1 MESPAKQ
8 IKEKINIVDVVGQ
21 YVQLRRAGRTYMAR
35 CPFHKEKTA
44 SFHVSPERGTYKC
57 FGCGEGGDI
66 FSFVEKIEGVDF
78 ATALKQLA
86 EKAGVKLEQTGRFKG
101 KVPKE
106 AEKSER
112 LVEVCEAATEF
123 FMGELAKR
131 KDVGDYLHARG
142 VKDETLALWRIG
154 YAPATWESLTNH
166 LLAQGFAKEDL
177 VDSGLCVRSEKYPD
191 KIFDRF
197 RGRIMFPIA
206 ETTGK
211 TIAFSGRY
219 YEAVPGRE
227 QDGEPA
233 KYVNSPETLIFK
245 KSRVLYGFDKAAQAI
260 RKIDCILLVEGQF
273 DLILAHQSGL
283 PFTVA
288 LSGTALTPEHLH
300 RLGRLS
306 KRLILALDADKAGL
320 KAGLRSAELSLEEG
334 FDVRIPQFPD
344 GKDPADIA
352 RENPELLKAAIK
364 TAKTAVEFFLNV
376 LIQSGVSELSY
387 RLEAQKQIVPLI
399 AAMDSSIRR
408 EHFIHIASSWL
419 TVNAQAIE
427 EEVVKYLE
435 QKQRTKYYSARSEG
449 GQAPQSVAK
458 TQIEQTPLDR
468 AIALLSKRF
477 SEGKHREELT
487 DLVGKERLALI
498 EQKFAGDEERLMF
511 EFDLLGSD
519 EEAVALGLLQTIE
532 RNTIKERIALLQNDL
547 RKGGDTLLLRE
558 ISSLK
563 RREEELK

>member
-1 MESPAKQ
+1 
-8 IKEKINIVDVVGQ
+8 
-21 YVQLRRAGRTYMAR
+21 
-35 CPFHKEKTA
+35 
-44 SFHVSPERGTYKC
+44 
-57 FGCGEGGDI
+57 
-66 FSFVEKIEGVDF
+66 
-78 ATALKQLA
+78 
-86 EKAGVKLEQTGRFKG
+86 
-101 KVPKE
+101 
-106 AEKSER
+106 
-112 LVEVCEAATEF
+112 
-123 FMGELAKR
+123 
-131 KDVGDYLHARG
+131 
-142 VKDETLALWRIG
+142 
-154 YAPATWESLTNH
+154 
-166 LLAQGFAKEDL
+166 
-177 VDSGLCVRSEKYPD
+177 
-191 KIFDRF
+191 
-197 RGRIMFPIA
+197 MFPIA

-435 QKQRTKYYSARSEG
+435 QKQRTKYYSARTEG

>member
-1 MESPAKQ
+1 MESQAKQ
-8 IKEKINIVDVVGQ
+8 IKEKLNIVDVVGQ

-86 EKAGVKLEQTGRFKG
+86 EKAGVKLEHPGRSSRS
-101 KVPKE
+101 PKE

-112 LVEVCEAATEF
+112 LVAVCEAASDF
-123 FMGELAKR
+123 FVGELAKR
-131 KDVGDYLHARG
+131 KDIIDYLHARG
-142 VKDETLALWRIG
+142 VKDETLSTWRIG

-166 LLAQGFAKEDL
+166 LLEKGFSKEDL

-191 KIFDRF
+191 KVFDRF

-219 YEAVPGRE
+219 FEAVPGRE
-227 QDGEPA
+227 GEGEPA

-245 KSRVLYGFDKAAQAI
+245 KSRVLYGFEKAAQAI

-352 RENPELLKAAIK
+352 KDNPELLKAAIK

-376 LIQSGVSELSY
+376 LMQSGVSELSY

-408 EHFIHIASSWL
+408 EHFIHIVSSWL
-419 TVNAQAIE
+419 TLNAQTIE
-427 EEVVKYLE
+427 DEVVKYIE
-435 QKQRTKYYSARSEG
+435 QKQRTKYYSARTEG
-449 GQAPQSVAK
+449 GETPQSVAK
-458 TQIEQTPLDR
+458 AQIAETPLDR
-468 AIALLSKRF
+468 AVAMVSNRF
-477 SEGKHREELT
+477 KDGERYAELT
-487 DLVGKERLALI
+487 DLVGKERLAAI
-498 EQKFAGDEERLMF
+498 EEKFTGEEERLMF

-519 EEAVALGLLQTIE
+519 EEAVALGLLQAIE